1 MWRNEV
7 KLAEKMGD
15 PRLMEIIVYFRDVF
29 VKGTVNSIFVHIRN
43 LVYCG
48 LVLAIGSYVQTN
60 PAEWLLGTVFVEYSG
75 LVFIVLGILLMLLNM
90 ADGLYRLSKL
100 KHPVILNTLF
110 VVLYLVM
117 SIRFVFIMWEFRL
130 R

>member
-1 MWRNEV
+1 
-7 KLAEKMGD
+7 
-15 PRLMEIIVYFRDVF
+15 MEIIAYFRDVF

-60 PAEWLLGTVFVEYSG
+60 PAEWMLGTVFVEYSG
-75 LVFIVLGILLMLLNM
+75 LVFVLLGILLMLLNM

-100 KHPVILNTLF
+100 KHSVILTTLF
-110 VVLYLVM
+110 VVLYLVT
-117 SIRFVFIMWEFRL
+117 SIRFVFIIWEFRL

>member
-1 MWRNEV
+1 
-7 KLAEKMGD
+7 
-15 PRLMEIIVYFRDVF
+15 MEIIAYFRDVF

-48 LVLAIGSYVQTN
+48 LVLTIGSYVKTN
-60 PAEWLLGTVFVEYSG
+60 PAEWILGTVFVEYSG
-75 LVFIVLGILLMLLNM
+75 LVFVVLGILLMLLNM

-100 KHPVILNTLF
+100 KHPVILTTLF

-117 SIRFVFIMWEFRL
+117 SIRFVFFMWEFRL